1 MQLINLL
8 ESVMGI
14 SKVLK
19 KGEHA
24 FYCPFCNHYKKKLQ
38 VNIISQMWRCWVC
51 DKKGRSVFSL
61 FKLLNVSNDK
71 MKKLDE
77 HKNDYIGKKNTNR
90 KKIYYN
96 YQMNLNHCGNHL
108 KHQNI
113 EMLYTI

>member
-38 VNIISQMWRCWVC
+38 VNILSQMWRCWVC

-77 HKNDYIGKKNTNR
+77 HKKNIQTKER
-90 KKIYYN
+90 
-96 YQMNLNHCGNHL
+96 CC
-108 KHQNI
+108 
-113 EMLYTI
+113 TTS